1 MRRKFSYSIG
11 FLCAAAL
18 LSAGYYISYDAS
30 SEKDN
35 TEYSIEADTS
45 GTPRYVLRVSEGRV
59 CAYRTE
65 DGSLY
70 ESTSIE
76 ARTLPRSIQEAL
88 ADGIYL
94 KSEVELFSFLESY
107 TS

>member
-1 MRRKFSYSIG
+1 MRRRFSYGIG

-18 LSAGYYISYDAS
+18 LSAGYYVSYDAS
-30 SEKDN
+30 SKEDTPK
-35 TEYSIEADTS
+35 SIEADTS
-45 GTPRYVLRVSEGRV
+45 GAPRYVLRISEGRV

-94 KSEVELFSFLESY
+94 KSEVELYGFLESY

>member
-1 MRRKFSYSIG
+1 MRRRFSYSIG

-18 LSAGYYISYDAS
+18 LSTGYYISYDAS
-30 SEKDN
+30 SEGN

-45 GTPRYVLRVSEGRV
+45 SAPRYVLRVSEGHV

-94 KSEVELFSFLESY
+94 KSEVELYSFLESY